1 MKQNDNRIFRKED
14 LDWKTLETIGIHKEE
29 LEKAGTWNCFPL
41 KKSVPRTLNNGRHP
55 QAHGRNGRKAGNGN
69 QRDQSRSGKRSRRI
83 IPAPYRQN
91 QKYKHVPVPVLL
103 RRYGE
108 HQMKEDHDCNIDGQA
123 QCGKRDSKNSGE
135 HIPERT
141 DT

>member
-29 LEKAGTWNCFPL
+29 LEKSGDMELLLQGEETETVPL
-41 KKSVPRTLNNGRHP
+41 KIRTPALRLTMD
-55 QAHGRNGRKAGNGN
+55 

-91 QKYKHVPVPVLL
+91 QKYTQFPRTGFIAKVRGTSNE
-103 RRYGE
+103 RR
-108 HQMKEDHDCNIDGQA
+108 
-123 QCGKRDSKNSGE
+123 S
-135 HIPERT
+135 
-141 DT
+141 